1 MGKTLNQTCT
11 PRAAVLDGTADF
23 VVNLADLP
31 ALSEAEA
38 TEFLDSNVLTSG
50 MEILLSQAFAR
61 LAGTGSSSGIYKLS
75 ESMGG
80 GKTQSMIVAGILAR
94 FPNLATLLPFHDPLA
109 PAKPDVVA
117 AFTGRATD
125 KKVWVAIGD
134 ALGVTFATD
143 RAPSEAEWR
152 DALKGRAA
160 LILLDE
166 LAFYLVHA
174 ASQGSKEDGT
184 RAATLAGIA
193 LTNLFGA
200 IRDYKE
206 CRRCVIVI
214 ADLQKDWEQ
223 GAEELSRIMRTNDTL
238 GGTMNSVN
246 NEMSKGAQ
254 TIAPVDNSKD
264 ELYAILRRR
273 LFTTLGAS
281 AKDIE
286 AVADAYVVE
295 LKNASAIIERP
306 TMKVREEILVSYPFH
321 FSTKKLIGSFNDN
334 PGFQKTRDVI
344 RLMATIVR
352 SLWGKGE
359 AEVAK
364 HYLLALDASD
374 LNDANVASRFVEI
387 KKSLQDA
394 MQTDI
399 ANSGTSHAETLDT
412 ETDGLASLAAK
423 WMLTAS
429 LSELSPLGLS
439 SAEIAENLI
448 APGRSILGLQDA
460 LKKLYDTCWYIE
472 QTKSE
477 RYRFNRHKNLNAQVN
492 SYTNVCTNEDRDD
505 KIEKKL
511 AEMFEPKDKRCYQKL
526 VVLPQLDKLQL
537 EREKTTLV
545 ILKPDTDF
553 QKFFAA
559 EKYKNRVAF
568 LTAVD
573 QTGIFTVNKKAQRL
587 WAISQVVKDLTPD
600 DSQYKKAKDTEAEYQ
615 TELFVAIKAVF
626 NKFHYPLIDDEQE
639 TALIGAPLLDGYVDQ
654 KTGHHVKYR
663 NEEASKGEFVV
674 EATLREANKFQV
686 FNPGSG
692 DDKLKVYQPLRTR
705 IESFLFPPTG
715 RTTWDQIKDGAASRG
730 HILWTEPGT
739 LERMREVL
747 MTAAVWRED
756 AGQIQKPPFDEI
768 TGVTIE
774 YARDKD
780 TGVITTTD
788 IKIAHAD
795 KLFVREGAGEWKPQ
809 TTGQS
814 LVGGAVLARDG
825 AGEWKPHPMDQ
836 PLVSS
841 AMLVEFKAVD
851 STGKNKEGKPY
862 RIENTI
868 DLAHDFVPS
877 PNAGHQFVK
886 VRVVPPDC
894 RLLFS
899 LDGSN
904 PANNGKPY
912 AKPGIEAPQGCTVRL
927 HVEKAGVV
935 RSVNIAVPKTHT
947 GSGDGGGD
955 SGPAINPDL
964 PAIVNG
970 NAFGHLVTR
979 SATYRL
985 LNSLP
990 TDARLQMVQVK
1001 STVAASDTTVT
1012 MTWDSKTQ
1020 LPPKSVLEAFEFLDK
1035 QVDGGE
1041 WSLRFKHL
1049 HFATGKALLQWQ
1061 VDTSSKIELAQ
1072 VTQ

>member
-1 MGKTLNQTCT
+1 MMKALNQTCI

-31 ALSEAEA
+31 TLSEIEA

-94 FPNLATLLPFHDPLA
+94 FPQLAKFMAFRDPLA
-109 PAKPDVVA
+109 KAKPDVVA

-125 KKVWVAIGD
+125 KKVWVALGD
-134 ALGVTFATD
+134 ALGVAFAQD
-143 RAPSEAEWR
+143 RAPSETEWR
-152 DALKGRAA
+152 DALKDRAA

-200 IRDYKE
+200 VRDYKE
-206 CRRCVIVI
+206 CRRCVIII

-223 GAEELSRIMRTNDTL
+223 GAEALARIMRSNDTL
-238 GGTMNSVN
+238 GGTLQSVN

-273 LFTTLGAS
+273 LFKTQDAS

-286 AVADAYVVE
+286 AVADAYVAE
-295 LKNASAIIERP
+295 LKKASAIIERP

-321 FSTKKLIGSFNDN
+321 FSTKHLIASFNDN

-352 SLWGKGE
+352 SLWGKGD
-359 AEVAK
+359 AEVSK
-364 HYLLALDASD
+364 RYLLALDSSD

-399 ANSGTSHAETLDT
+399 ANSGTSHAETLDA
-412 ETDGLASLAAK
+412 ETDGLASLCAK
-423 WMLTAS
+423 WILSAS
-429 LSELSPLGLS
+429 LSEVHPRGITD
-439 SAEIAENLI
+439 AELAEYLL
-448 APGRSILGLQDA
+448 APGRSILGIQDT

-472 QTKSE
+472 QTKSG
-477 RYRFNRHKNLNAQVN
+477 RYLFNRHKNLNAQVN
-492 SYTNVCTNEDRDD
+492 SYTNVCTNQDRDA
-505 KIEKKL
+505 KIETKL
-511 AEMFEPKDKRCYQKL
+511 AEMFEPRDKRCYQKL
-526 VVLPQLDKLQL
+526 AVLPGLDQLQL
-537 EREKTTLV
+537 ERGKTTLV

-553 QKFFAA
+553 QKFFAGQ
-559 EKYKNRVAF
+559 KFKNRVAF

-573 QTGIFTVNKKAQRL
+573 QTGIFNINKKAQRL

-600 DSQYKKAKDTEAEYQ
+600 DSQYKKAKDIESEYQ
-615 TELFVAIKAVF
+615 TELFLAIKSVF

-639 TALIGAPLLDGYVDQ
+639 TALIGAPLIDGYIDQ

-663 NEEASKGEFVV
+663 NEDASKGEFVV

-692 DDKLKVYQPLRTR
+692 DDKIKVYQPLRNR
-705 IESFLFPPTG
+705 VESFLFPPTG
-715 RTTWDQIKDGAASRG
+715 RTTWEQIKDGAASRG

-739 LERMREVL
+739 LERMREAL
-747 MTAAVWRED
+747 ITSGAWRED

-768 TGVTIE
+768 TGITIE
-774 YARDKD
+774 YARNKD
-780 TGVITTTD
+780 SGVITTTD
-788 IKIAHAD
+788 IKLAHAD
-795 KLFVREGAGEWKPQ
+795 KLVVRE
-809 TTGQS
+809 
-814 LVGGAVLARDG
+814 D
-825 AGEWKPHPMDQ
+825 AGEWKPHPADQ
-836 PLVSS
+836 PVVSS
-841 AMLVEFKAVD
+841 AMLIEFKAVD
-851 STGKNKEGKPY
+851 SSGKNKEGKPY
-862 RIENTI
+862 RIENSI

-877 PNAGHQFVK
+877 PKAGYQVIKVK
-886 VRVVPPDC
+886 VVPPESS
-894 RLLFS
+894 LLYS

-912 AKPGIEAPQGCTVRL
+912 LKPGIEALEGSIVRL
-927 HVEKAGVV
+927 HAAKGGVV
-935 RSVNIAVPKTHT
+935 RDISVTVPKPQT
-947 GSGDGGGD
+947 SDGDNGGG
-955 SGPAINPDL
+955 GPAITPDI
-964 PAIVNG
+964 PASVNG
-970 NAFGHLVTR
+970 NAFAHLVTR
-979 SATYRL
+979 SATYHL
-985 LNSLP
+985 LGSLP
-990 TDARLQMVQVK
+990 ADARLQMVQVK
-1001 STVAASDTTVT
+1001 TTVAATDTTVT

-1020 LPPKSVLEAFEFLDK
+1020 LTSQAIMEAFEFLDK
-1035 QVDGGE
+1035 QVNGGE

-1049 HFATGKALLQWQ
+1049 HFATGKSLLQWQ
-1061 VDTSSKIELAQ
+1061 VDTSSKIDLSQ